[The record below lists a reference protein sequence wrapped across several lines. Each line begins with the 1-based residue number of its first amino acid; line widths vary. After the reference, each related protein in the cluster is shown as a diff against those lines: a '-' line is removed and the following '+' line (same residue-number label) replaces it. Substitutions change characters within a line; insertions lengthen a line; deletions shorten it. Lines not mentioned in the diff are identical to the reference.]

1 MKKLALT
8 ILALGLTLPLASNVQ
23 PAIGQTAV
31 LFDLYGRGVHAYYAG
46 DAQKAYDQFS
56 MAINN
61 GIEDPRAFYFRG
73 ISACA
78 LGRPYE
84 AETDWQ
90 QGARLEARGKMV
102 GAIGRALARFQGSD
116 RLKLEAIRQKAKLE
130 FLAEAAMRSKARYGE
145 IESTEGDMLRG
156 RPNPPSVTRPPV
168 PPSAVEDPFADDLG
182 DPSLDADDA
191 LEGALKP
198 PPAEGAAPAA
208 ADNTT
213 PAPPTEGG
221 AAPSSDPFGGGGDAD
236 PFGGGGGDPFGGGG
250 ADPFGGGGDPFGGD
264 SDPFGN

>member
-8 ILALGLTLPLASNVQ
+8 ILALGLALPLASSAQ
-23 PAIGQTAV
+23 PAAGQTAV

-46 DAQKAYDQFS
+46 DVQQAYDQFS

-61 GIEDPRAFYFRG
+61 GIEDPRAYYFRG
-73 ISACA
+73 ITACA

-102 GAIGRALARFQGSD
+102 GAIGRSLARFQGPD

-145 IESTEGDMLRG
+145 IESIEGDMLRG
-156 RPNPPSVTRPPV
+156 RPSAPTITTPPIPPA
-168 PPSAVEDPFADDLG
+168 AVEDPFADDLG

-198 PPAEGAAPAA
+198 PPSESAAPAFV
-208 ADNTT
+208 DDQT
-213 PAPPTEGG
+213 PTPPTDGGLAPP
-221 AAPSSDPFGGGGDAD
+221 
-236 PFGGGGGDPFGGGG
+236 
-250 ADPFGGGGDPFGGD
+250 ADPFGGGGDVDPFGSGDPFGGED
-264 SDPFGN
+264 GLFGN